1 MSALGVAQRNRK
13 GCAPDSGLYRVETSY
28 KLGTAGTDSPQL
40 RPALSIVLC
49 GALFCGRDMAVSFL
63 CSLAPLQSA
72 IQITGDGNG
81 MRIKLDIPQ
90 SEMAAAVHLLT
101 MTSQVLRV
109 TVELASAKQMQTDGE
124 SMETRPKRQPR
135 WTASEESSTNRA
147 VGESG

>member
-1 MSALGVAQRNRK
+1 
-13 GCAPDSGLYRVETSY
+13 
-28 KLGTAGTDSPQL
+28 
-40 RPALSIVLC
+40 
-49 GALFCGRDMAVSFL
+49 MAVSFL